1 MDWSLQPFE
10 HLHLPVSQVVSMH
23 LLAAIAWGKPS
34 QFSTIFVERRKAM
47 RSAKIVLVASLV
59 TFKWFAQYYGLL
71 EIPVFSAAF
80 GGCKRW
86 THLRSLNDWIVR

>member
-1 MDWSLQPFE
+1 
-10 HLHLPVSQVVSMH
+10 
-23 LLAAIAWGKPS
+23 
-34 QFSTIFVERRKAM
+34 M